1 MYCGGADLVAAVIVV
16 VLFAILYELLKTIR
30 ELLMYFDLKRINK
43 NMRVLR
49 KSSFINSSTE
59 NIMAEDT
66 TTQCVHKPRVNYTC

>member
-1 MYCGGADLVAAVIVV
+1 MYCADAELVAGVIVV

-49 KSSFINSSTE
+49 KSSFNSSKE
-59 NIMAEDT
+59 NIMVEDT
-66 TTQCVHKPRVNYTC
+66 AAQCVNLLQQG